1 MLLQKKKKKK
11 KKKSFIQILTETSVP
26 HSAIQK
32 KKTNKKKLCANK
44 GAQFSSFL
52 ILLYCGTVIIK
63 QQYLYA
69 FA

>member
-1 MLLQKKKKKK
+1 MLLQKKKRK

-26 HSAIQK
+26 HSAIQ